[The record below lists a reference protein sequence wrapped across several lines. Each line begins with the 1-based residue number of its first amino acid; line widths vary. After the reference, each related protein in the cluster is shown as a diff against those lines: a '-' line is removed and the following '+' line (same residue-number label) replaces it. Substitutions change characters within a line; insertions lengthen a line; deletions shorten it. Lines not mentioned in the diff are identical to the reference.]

1 MRSSAQLITLRMM
14 SLKVSVENLMK
25 RTLDVP
31 AQQILATERSSR
43 YDVSNCS
50 VFPRDARQVTPVRRI
65 AAAGVTRASL
75 GISTLSTLVVAGSAG
90 VDDSF
95 DPLSDGAHVG
105 LHFMAPNSYDCPSGI
120 RELLV
125 DASIPIHVARELV
138 TPERGVCFWHRR
150 VFGTPVPE
158 AAVDKNSDFASDEHD
173 IRLARQPL
181 PKPVAQP
188 TVPQLP
194 SKVKLRA
201 RIAAFDGRHAPT
213 PLSGAQHIRHFT
225 ALSCRASRFRERGK
239 GRSEDVGC

>member
-75 GISTLSTLVVAGSAG
+75 GISTLSTLVV
-90 VDDSF
+90 
-95 DPLSDGAHVG
+95 DGAHVG